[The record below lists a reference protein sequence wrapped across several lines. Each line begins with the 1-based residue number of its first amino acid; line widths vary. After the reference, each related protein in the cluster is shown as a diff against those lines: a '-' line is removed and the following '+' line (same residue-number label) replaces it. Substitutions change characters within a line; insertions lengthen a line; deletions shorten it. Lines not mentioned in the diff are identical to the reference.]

1 MPQNCTILCP
11 ADEPE
16 RVVSLVHQLFEGRGR
31 VSVVGEGGNWSS
43 ITIESDGVTL
53 VLNRRVFDR
62 PGDEFARMQGGMWS
76 YFDRIETEHAAI
88 KSDVLA
94 RVENFALAI
103 GVVAEP
109 GFDEGAGHFEC
120 IFGLAAELDAIV
132 WNGNG
137 VLDAEGSMILD
148 GEGNSEIEE

>member
-11 ADEPE
+11 TDEPE
-16 RVVSLVHQLFEGRGR
+16 RVLGFVRQFFDGRGG
-31 VSVVGEGGNWSS
+31 VTVEGESRNWAAV
-43 ITIESDGVTL
+43 IIESGDAKL
-53 VLNRRVFDR
+53 ILNRRVFDR
-62 PGDEFARMQGGMWS
+62 PGDEFARMRSGMWS
-76 YFDRIETEHAAI
+76 FFNQIQTEHAAI
-88 KSDVLA
+88 KTSVLA
-94 RVENFALAI
+94 RVEEYALAI

-109 GFDEGAGHFEC
+109 NFDEDAGHFEG

-148 GEGNSEIEE
+148 GDGDSEIGE